1 MFLLSSRDHDCRP
14 IPRGYRRPWPHAGGC
29 CGAAGVGARASRH
42 WALGARAVPPPAE
55 RFLRFLIGKR
65 IKPETVLKVLGT
77 EETKP

>member
-1 MFLLSSRDHDCRP
+1 MPERRGIGRSR
-14 IPRGYRRPWPHAGGC
+14 AGI
-29 CGAAGVGARASRH
+29 
-42 WALGARAVPPPAE
+42 PPPAE

>member
-1 MFLLSSRDHDCRP
+1 MTAAQ
-14 IPRGYRRPWPHAGGC
+14 YREAIAALGLTQV
-29 CGAAGVGARASRH
+29 GAAELLGVGARASRH